1 MIRSSHQASTSKAN
15 SDRSAPAI
23 AHFGGN
29 ARPLVD
35 AARAN
40 RPACSLTPSGVPY
53 PPDGGAGFVG
63 WIAKRMAGTMG
74 KAATPGPP
82 RSRGTVLVVGL
93 LILVV
98 MMLLGLNSM
107 QTSVLEEMM
116 ASQSKQQNT
125 AFHAAEA
132 GMQAALSYL
141 ASLRKPPTV
150 SGKGTEHVWPG
161 CQVSDTS
168 CDTTIQGYIASWKDF
183 DPDAP
188 KATLNGEAMSVL
200 DNVGWSMNTTD
211 VAPHFVIESRYAP
224 PLEFEDA
231 AKRKGYHFFTVAA
244 VGLDPGTNSR
254 AVLQSTITKLF
265 P

>member
-1 MIRSSHQASTSKAN
+1 M
-15 SDRSAPAI
+15 
-23 AHFGGN
+23 
-29 ARPLVD
+29 
-35 AARAN
+35 
-40 RPACSLTPSGVPY
+40 
-53 PPDGGAGFVG
+53 
-63 WIAKRMAGTMG
+63 
-74 KAATPGPP
+74 
-82 RSRGTVLVVGL
+82 LVVGL

-107 QTSVLEEMM
+107 QTSVLEELM
-116 ASQSKQQNT
+116 AGQSKQQNT

-141 ASLRKPPTV
+141 ALLRAPPAV
-150 SGKGTEHVWPG
+150 STSGSAHIWPG

-168 CDTTIQGYIASWKDF
+168 CASTIADIIASWKDF
-183 DPDAP
+183 DPDATGE
-188 KATLNGEAMSVL
+188 TLDGKAMSVL
-200 DNVGWSMNTTD
+200 DDVDWSMNATA
-211 VAPHFVIESRYAP
+211 VEPHFVIESRYAQ

-244 VGLDPGTNSR
+244 VGFDPGTNSR